1 MFIIIYLCIYVDLN
15 NLCNKNAHSFTS
27 LRKNLPVPITKKNA
41 HLSIWLLELIGI
53 LHPPFKAKETR
64 NDGKRVRVKPPGFS
78 PSFKAK
84 FWRGYKLSYN
94 SIKKNTVLLG
104 PPWRNDQPPFEDVND
119 AFLVFL
125 WKLVSGNF

>member
-1 MFIIIYLCIYVDLN
+1 MYLCRSEQSMQQKCPQL
-15 NLCNKNAHSFTS
+15 TS

-64 NDGKRVRVKPPGFS
+64 NDGKRVRVNPPGFS

-84 FWRGYKLSYN
+84 F
-94 SIKKNTVLLG
+94 
-104 PPWRNDQPPFEDVND
+104 
-119 AFLVFL
+119 
-125 WKLVSGNF
+125 